1 MSKEDDVFYREFGV
15 ILAGMLIF
23 FLIALFTAR
32 AIGANAFE
40 AARIAPGEVEK
51 RIQPVGQISFGEAGA
66 MAEPEPE
73 LVEVAMADPRGGEE
87 VYNSACVAC
96 HSTGVANA
104 PKLGDTAAWE
114 PRVAQGLD
122 ALINSALNG
131 KGSLMP
137 PKGGRP
143 DFSDDEVVAGLKY
156 MLEQTGVSAN

>member
-23 FLIALFTAR
+23 VLIALFTAR
-32 AIGANAFE
+32 AIGTNAFE